1 MKQSFPREKTK
12 KRRALVEIEFNEDDE
27 EVLDITAG
35 DLSLDDLID
44 Q

>member
-1 MKQSFPREKTK
+1 MSNA
-12 KRRALVEIEFNEDDE
+12 RRALVEIEFNEDDE

-44 Q
+44 R